1 MLFRAQNPEFN
12 HPASIIYYKVPDL
25 ENTVT
30 ELMAKAVKIENSLQF
45 VEALHRANVPFDFHV
60 YQKGP
65 HGIGLSQGK
74 NGVAP
79 DDVHPWGKDLIFWLK
94 AQGFVR

>member
-1 MLFRAQNPEFN
+1 
-12 HPASIIYYKVPDL
+12 
-25 ENTVT
+25 
-30 ELMAKAVKIENSLQF
+30 
-45 VEALHRANVPFDFHV
+45 VPFDFHV
-60 YQKGP
+60 FQKGP

-79 DDVHPWGKDLIFWLK
+79 DDVHPWGKDLVFWLK